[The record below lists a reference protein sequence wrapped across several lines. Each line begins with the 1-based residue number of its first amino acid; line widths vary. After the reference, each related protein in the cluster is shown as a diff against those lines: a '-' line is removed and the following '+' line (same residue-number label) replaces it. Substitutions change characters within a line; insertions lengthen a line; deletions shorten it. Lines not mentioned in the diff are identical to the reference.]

1 MSTSPVK
8 SLIDEQLDE
17 IAAHNLRD
25 AFRRAE
31 ARGYYGPPADQYAE
45 QVHGGRVLQV
55 LRYRKQ
61 DCRA

>member
-1 MSTSPVK
+1 MTTPPVK
-8 SLIDEQLDE
+8 SITEDQLDE

-25 AFRRAE
+25 AFQRAE

-45 QVHGGRVLQV
+45 QVYGGRVLQV